1 MSRVLKTGTNQIT
14 CTYEKHVANVKA
26 GTAWAQGIDIV
37 KYKSQLEYIVAHT
50 AGKVIKTVDYMDGT
64 NKVADKEGMGYGNY
78 VMILHNNKYQGK
90 YVVTLYAHLEK
101 VSVKENTNVTK
112 GQSIA
117 FMGNTGNSFGA
128 HLHFEIRLYNNEPNL
143 NRLHDTSLFEWID
156 PTPYIDKDLPVDAVA
171 TPKAVGYLD
180 VATWDNGTS
189 TLFVGGWAY
198 KGGGNQNVT
207 IKVFNGSK
215 VVTSYTLTANKTR
228 PDVKSVMK
236 YSTDKVGFSDTKS
249 LTLADGTY
257 TVKAYV
263 GTDQL
268 TNSKTITVKK
278 ELTATSYPDYPEGS
292 SKYYYVQ
299 KKFKDW
305 STSKGAFSVWKN
317 AYNTYVAN
325 KASGYHIYDCDGKQ
339 LD

>member
-26 GTAWAQGIDIV
+26 GTAWAQGVDIV
-37 KYKSQLEYIVAHT
+37 KYKSQLDYIVAHT

-64 NKVADKEGMGYGNY
+64 NKIADKEGIGYGCY
-78 VMILHNNKYQGK
+78 VMILHNNKYKGK

-117 FMGNTGNSFGA
+117 FMGNTGNSSGA
-128 HLHFEIRLYNNEPNL
+128 HLHFEIRLYKEIPQGN
-143 NRLHDTSLFEWID
+143 LHDTSKFEWID
-156 PTPYIDKDLPVDAVA
+156 PTPYLDKDLPTDAMPS
-171 TPKAVGYLD
+171 PKAVGYLD
-180 VATWDNGTS
+180 VATWNNN
-189 TLFVGGWAY
+189 TLTVSGWAY
-198 KGGGNQNVT
+198 KGGGNQKVT

-215 VVTSYTLTANKTR
+215 VVTSYTLTANKSR

-236 YSTDKVGFSDTKS
+236 YSTDKVGFSELKS
-249 LTLADGTY
+249 LKLADGTY

-263 GTDQL
+263 GTEQL
-268 TNSKTITVKK
+268 TNIKTIVVKTL
-278 ELTATSYPDYPEGS
+278 LTAKSYPDYTKPNEFYRVRKSFNDSAS
-292 SKYYYVQ
+292 SKGS
-299 KKFKDW
+299 FSIW
-305 STSKGAFSVWKN
+305 ANAFDTWQI
-317 AYNTYVAN
+317 N
-325 KASGYHIYDCDGKQ
+325 KSSGYHVYDKNGKQ

>member
-1 MSRVLKTGTNQIT
+1 MSRILKTGTNQIT

-26 GTAWAQGIDIV
+26 GTAWAQGVDIV

-117 FMGNTGNSFGA
+117 FMGNTGNSSGA
-128 HLHFEIRLYNNEPNL
+128 HLHFEIRLYKEKPQGN
-143 NRLHDTSLFEWID
+143 LHDTSKFEWID
-156 PTPYIDKDLPVDAVA
+156 PTMYLDKDLPTDAMPS
-171 TPKAVGYLD
+171 PKAVGFLD
-180 VATWDNGTS
+180 VATWSNN
-189 TLFVGGWAY
+189 TLTVSGWAY
-198 KGGGNQNVT
+198 KGGGNQKVT
-207 IKVFNGSK
+207 IKVYNGSK
-215 VVTSYTLTANKTR
+215 VVASYTLTANKTR
-228 PDVKSVMK
+228 PDVKSAMK

-249 LTLADGTY
+249 LALTDGTY

-268 TNSKTITVKK
+268 TNIKTIVVKTL
-278 ELTATSYPDYPEGS
+278 LTAKSYPNYTKSDEFYRVRKSFNDSAS
-292 SKYYYVQ
+292 SKG
-299 KKFKDW
+299 
-305 STSKGAFSVWKN
+305 SFSVWAN
-317 AYNTYVAN
+317 AFDTWNIN
-325 KASGYHIYDCDGKQ
+325 KSAGYHVYDKNGTQ